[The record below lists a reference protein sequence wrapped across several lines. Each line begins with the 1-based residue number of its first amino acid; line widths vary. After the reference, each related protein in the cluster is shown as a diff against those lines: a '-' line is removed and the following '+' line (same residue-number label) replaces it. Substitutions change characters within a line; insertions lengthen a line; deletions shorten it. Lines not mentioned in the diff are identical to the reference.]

1 MLEDKEQMS
10 TMSTTE
16 IESQRGKLSQ
26 GNKVEG
32 KLFIMTLWESTVY
45 MVRDR
50 LWGDKTNMRDSP
62 CYQGSCD
69 LEISFP
75 SFLLNKLLQDLG

>member
-32 KLFIMTLWESTVY
+32 KLFIMMLWESTVY
-45 MVRDR
+45 MVGIGFGRI
-50 LWGDKTNMRDSP
+50 K
-62 CYQGSCD
+62 
-69 LEISFP
+69 EICEIVP
-75 SFLLNKLLQDLG
+75 VIKEVVI